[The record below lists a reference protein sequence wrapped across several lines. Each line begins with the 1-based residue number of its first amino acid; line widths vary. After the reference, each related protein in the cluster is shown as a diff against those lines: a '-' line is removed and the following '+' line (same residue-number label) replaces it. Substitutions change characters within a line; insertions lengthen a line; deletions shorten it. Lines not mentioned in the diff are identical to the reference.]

1 MLDAAVVE
9 FARHGFHDASMDE
22 IATRAGVSK
31 PMIYAYLGSKES
43 LFVACLHRE
52 ATRLLQAIVDVV
64 EFDLAPDE
72 QLWRGMR
79 AFFGYVAA
87 NRDGWSV
94 LYRHARGP
102 FAAEHEVLRARMLD
116 VVTGLLAA
124 TVAAAGRPAR
134 GVDLSTFA
142 YALIGA
148 GESLADRLV
157 DDPYASPDAT
167 AERLMNI
174 VWLGAGHL
182 LDGAAWHPRVPVA
195 RTLGQSTGGSRA
207 VHSGVGHADRAGRGR
222 TE

>member
-1 MLDAAVVE
+1 MLDAAVAE
-9 FARHGFHDASMDE
+9 FGRHGFHAASMDE

-31 PMIYAYLGSKES
+31 PMVYAYLGSKED
-43 LFVACLHRE
+43 LFLACMHRE
-52 ATRLLQAIVDVV
+52 GTRLLEAIVGVV

-102 FAAEHEVLRARMLD
+102 FAAEHARMRARMIE
-116 VVTGLLAA
+116 VVTGMLARA
-124 TVAAAGRPAR
+124 VTARDLPAR
-134 GVDLSTFA
+134 PGEVTAFA
-142 YALIGA
+142 HALVGA

-157 DDPYASPDAT
+157 DHPDTSPDVT
-167 AERLMNI
+167 AGRLMSM

-182 LDGAAWHPRVPVA
+182 LDGATWHPAV
-195 RTLGQSTGGSRA
+195 RTLG
-207 VHSGVGHADRAGRGR
+207 
-222 TE
+222 